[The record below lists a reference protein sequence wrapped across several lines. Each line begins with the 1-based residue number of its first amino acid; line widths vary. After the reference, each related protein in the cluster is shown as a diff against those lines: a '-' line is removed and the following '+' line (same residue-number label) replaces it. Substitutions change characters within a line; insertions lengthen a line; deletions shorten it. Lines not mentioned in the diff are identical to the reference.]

1 MQSLEKF
8 SNKEN
13 KLKEE
18 FEKQGFELVNV
29 KFIDEETFL
38 YVTRKIESRQK

>member
-1 MQSLEKF
+1 MQSLEKV

-18 FEKQGFELVNV
+18 FRSQGFELVNV
-29 KFIDEETFL
+29 KFIDEETYF
-38 YVTRKIESRQK
+38 YVTRKIEK